1 MTIKSKVISA
11 IIFAAIAVELALRAA
26 GLVDFPMYELDRE
39 IAYIPKANQSGS
51 FLDRNDWYFNDKSMP
66 IARNWDP
73 SLHPNVFLIGNSIVM
88 GGNPYRQQDKLVAKI
103 QKRLGE
109 RPVVW
114 PIAAGG
120 WTQLNE
126 MAYLARHPEVAT
138 DADYIAW
145 EYMGGGLSGTTP
157 WFGEYVFPTH
167 KPVYLTWYFLRR
179 YVLPRIFGSFV
190 FSELPVTGSA
200 QDINVDKF
208 DVAVAEITHGGGQA
222 RKGIIWLYPTAAQLE
237 EAKEGK
243 EWLPERPQIEKIA
256 NKYGLRIVD
265 IASNPE
271 WNAALYR
278 DGGVH
283 PNVEGNEVLA
293 SILVSEF
300 DKDKSE

>member
-1 MTIKSKVISA
+1 MTIKSKVL
-11 IIFAAIAVELALRAA
+11 FAIAAVAIAAEVAVRAS
-26 GLVDFPMYELDRE
+26 GLVDFPVYDAGGE
-39 IAYIPKANQSGS
+39 ISYLPKANQSGK
-51 FLDRNDWYFNDKSMP
+51 FLDKNDWYFNDKSMP

-73 SLHPNVFLIGNSIVM
+73 SLHPNILLIGNSIVM
-88 GGNPYRQQDKLVAKI
+88 GGNPYRQQDKLVARI
-103 QKRLGE
+103 QKLLGE

-114 PIAAGG
+114 PIAVGG

-126 MAYLARHPEVAT
+126 MAYLARHPEIAT

-145 EYMGGGLSGTTP
+145 EYMGGGLSRATP
-157 WFGEYVFPTH
+157 WFGEYVFPTR
-167 KPVYLTWYFLRR
+167 KPVYATWYFLRR

-190 FSELPVTGSA
+190 VNELPVTGSA
-200 QDINVDKF
+200 QDVNVAKF
-208 DVAVAEITHGGGQA
+208 DAAVAEITRGATRRGM
-222 RKGIIWLYPTAAQLE
+222 IWLYPTAAQLE
-237 EAKEGK
+237 EARARK

-265 IASNPE
+265 IASKPE

-283 PNVEGNEVLA
+283 PSVEGNEVLG

-300 DKDKSE
+300 DRDKRE